1 MLPGLRCL
9 YPKHL
14 TPVLTNY
21 NYGSAC
27 CMCENKFFKKLFIFS
42 SIFLMLSLV
51 ANSVIVYAAFS
62 TDREK
67 STAQVIQ
74 NQQEKIIH
82 KLKKMDKKVKKLR
95 AKKK

>member
-1 MLPGLRCL
+1 
-9 YPKHL
+9 
-14 TPVLTNY
+14 
-21 NYGSAC
+21 
-27 CMCENKFFKKLFIFS
+27 
-42 SIFLMLSLV
+42 MLSLV

-95 AKKK
+95 AKNK

>member
-1 MLPGLRCL
+1 
-9 YPKHL
+9 
-14 TPVLTNY
+14 
-21 NYGSAC
+21 
-27 CMCENKFFKKLFIFS
+27 
-42 SIFLMLSLV
+42 MLSLV
-51 ANSVIVYAAFS
+51 ANSVIVYAALS

-95 AKKK
+95 AKNK

>member
-1 MLPGLRCL
+1 
-9 YPKHL
+9 
-14 TPVLTNY
+14 
-21 NYGSAC
+21 
-27 CMCENKFFKKLFIFS
+27 MCENKFFKKLFIFS

-51 ANSVIVYAAFS
+51 ANSVIVYAALS

-95 AKKK
+95 AKNK